1 MYRSARVPGCNP
13 QPELSV
19 GTFGVKLRPYQ
30 ELARDFL
37 RINNRAGLFLDMSL
51 GKTAISLSA
60 LEPRHLPVLVIAP
73 KRVAE
78 RVWETERVKWRP
90 DLSMSLV
97 VGSAGERRDAIAAGA
112 DVTVISNHPSFLK
125 ELKPVYKTIIIDE
138 SSVFR
143 DKTTERWKAAR
154 KLCLLA
160 DNVWAL
166 TGTPVPSGLMGLYAQ
181 MLLIDKG
188 ERLGTTLG
196 GYRSRYFYAGQT
208 LPSGTV
214 IEWILRDEAEAAI
227 HAKIQDVCLYMS
239 ARDELDL
246 PEPILNVI
254 DVPLPDNVRKH
265 YKEFKKTLV
274 LDMELLGD
282 GIYSAANQAVLVN
295 KLRQLTSGFIFSDDQ
310 DGTWTKL
317 HTAKL
322 DALQEVV
329 DGTGDNLLVFYNFR
343 PEREMIRAAFPQA
356 RMMDEKGALDAW
368 DQAELPMMLAHP
380 ASVGHGLNLQLGGH
394 TAVWYSLTWDL
405 ELYLQANARL
415 PRPGQ
420 EHQVI
425 IHSLE
430 VEGTVDKLVAANLAT
445 KDFNQTSF
453 LNHVRSPV

>member
-1 MYRSARVPGCNP
+1 MS
-13 QPELSV
+13 L
-19 GTFGVKLRPYQ
+19 TLRPYQ

-37 RINNRAGLFLDMSL
+37 RDRNRAGLFLDMSL

-60 LEPRHLPVLVIAP
+60 IEPRHLPVLVIAP

-78 RVWETERVKWRP
+78 RVWPVERDKWRP
-90 DLSMSLV
+90 DLSLSLA
-97 VGSAGERRDAIAAGA
+97 VGSAGERAAATAARA
-112 DVTVISNHPSFLK
+112 DLTVVSNHPGFLK

-143 DKTTERWKAAR
+143 EKSTERWKAAR
-154 KLCLLA
+154 KLCFPA

-166 TGTPVPSGLMGLYAQ
+166 TGTPVPAGLLGLYAQ
-181 MLLIDKG
+181 MMLIDKG

-196 GYRSRYFYAGQT
+196 GYRSRYFYAGST
-208 LPSGTV
+208 LPSGVV
-214 IEWILRDEAEAAI
+214 IEWILREEAEAVI
-227 HAKIQDVCLYMS
+227 HAKIEDICLYMS
-239 ARDELDL
+239 AEDELDL
-246 PEPILNVI
+246 PPTSFNVV
-254 DVPLPDNVRKH
+254 DVPLPDATRKH

-274 LDMELLGD
+274 LDLELIGED
-282 GIYSAANQAVLVN
+282 VYSAANAAVLSN
-295 KLRQLTSGFIFSDDQ
+295 KLRQLTSGFIFSDEQ
-310 DGTWTKL
+310 DGSYTRL

-322 DALQEVV
+322 EALQEIV
-329 DGTGDNLLVFYNFR
+329 DGTGDNLLVFYNYR
-343 PEREMIRAAFPQA
+343 PEAEMIRQAFPQA
-356 RMMDEKGALDAW
+356 KMLDEPGALDAW
-368 DQAELPMMLAHP
+368 DRAELPMMLAHP

-420 EHQVI
+420 LHPVI

-430 VEGTVDKLVAANLAT
+430 CEGTIDRWIAATLAT

-453 LNHVRSPV
+453 LNHVRSPM